1 MLKVKGFISKIL
13 FDQDGKVKAVQKNF
27 NLVTDFGLAMIM
39 DQLLSSPTIATPG
52 WMEVGTGSGQ
62 GLTDAGLAAPIASSR
77 TALTTKT
84 QLSGVLTMTCIM
96 GPGVGTGDIEE
107 IGTSN
112 SASEDTG
119 LVCYDSAG
127 TSLKKSINDTLTTTW
142 TLTVERA

>member
-62 GLTDAGLAAPIASSR
+62 GLTDAGS
-77 TALTTKT
+77 
-84 QLSGVLTMTCIM
+84 V
-96 GPGVGTGDIEE
+96 V
-107 IGTSN
+107 
-112 SASEDTG
+112 
-119 LVCYDSAG
+119 
-127 TSLKKSINDTLTTTW
+127 ND
-142 TLTVERA
+142 